1 MPKMSFENHIMT
13 QFDEELEEIRTQL
26 MEMGGK
32 VEQQLKNSIQAVIK
46 ADSSLAEEVIREEQL
61 VDEMEVDIDEACILI
76 IARRQPAAS
85 DLRFVMMV
93 TKAIN
98 DLERIGD
105 EARKIA
111 NHAVILSEQ
120 DGLSQGYKEVRHLG
134 DSVSSMLANALDAF
148 ARFDVDAAMK
158 TLEEDAQVDLDY
170 KSALRELVT
179 YMMEDPRSI
188 SRAINILWVV
198 RSLERIGDHSK
209 NLCEQI
215 VYVVKGKDIR
225 HQQLMVYFLIETE
238 A

>member
-32 VEQQLKNSIQAVIK
+32 VEQQLKDSIQAVIK
-46 ADSSLAEEVIREEQL
+46 ADSNLAEEVIREERL
-61 VDEMEVDIDEACILI
+61 VDAMEVDIDEACILI

-134 DSVSSMLANALDAF
+134 DSVSGMLANALDAF
-148 ARFDVDAAMK
+148 ARFDVEAAMK

-198 RSLERIGDHSK
+198 RSLERIGDHAK

-225 HQQLMVYFLIETE
+225 HQ
-238 A
+238 

>member
-1 MPKMSFENHIMT
+1 MPDMSFENHIMT
-13 QFDEELEEIRTQL
+13 QFDDELEGIRTRL

-32 VEQQLKNSIQAVIK
+32 VEQQLQNAVR
-46 ADSSLAEEVIREEQL
+46 AVTEGDSALAEEVIKEEQL

-85 DLRFVMMV
+85 DLRLVMMV

-105 EARKIA
+105 EAKKIA

-120 DGLSQGYKEVRHLG
+120 EGTPEGYKEVRHLG
-134 DSVSSMLANALDAF
+134 QSVTRMLSNALDAF
-148 ARFDVDAAMK
+148 ARFDVEAAMK
-158 TLEEDAQVDLDY
+158 TLEEDTQIDLEY
-170 KSALRELVT
+170 KTALRELVT

-188 SRAINILWVV
+188 SRVINILWVI
-198 RSLERIGDHSK
+198 RSLERIGDHTQ

-215 VYVVKGKDIR
+215 VFVVKGKDIR
-225 HQQLMVYFLIETE
+225 HKG
-238 A
+238 

>member
-1 MPKMSFENHIMT
+1 MPKMTFENHIMK

-32 VEQQLKNSIQAVIK
+32 VEQQLKNAIKAVIK
-46 ADSSLAEEVIREEQL
+46 ADSRLAEEVIRDERL

-93 TKAIN
+93 TKAVN

-105 EARKIA
+105 EAKKIA
-111 NHAVILSEQ
+111 NHAIILSEQ
-120 DGLSQGYKEVRHLG
+120 DSLSQGYKEVRHLG
-134 DSVSSMLANALDAF
+134 SSVSAMLANALDAF
-148 ARFDVDAAMK
+148 ARFDVKAAMS
-158 TLEEDAQVDLDY
+158 TLEEDAQIDLDY
-170 KSALRELVT
+170 KTALRELVT

-225 HQQLMVYFLIETE
+225 HQ
-238 A
+238 

>member
-46 ADSSLAEEVIREEQL
+46 ADSSLAEEVIKEERL

-148 ARFDVDAAMK
+148 ARFDVDAAMS
-158 TLEEDAQVDLDY
+158 TLEEDAQIDLDY

-198 RSLERIGDHSK
+198 RSLERIGDHAK

-225 HQQLMVYFLIETE
+225 HQ
-238 A
+238 

>member
-1 MPKMSFENHIMT
+1 LKLEMLEEEKMPKLSFENHIMT

-32 VEQQLKNSIQAVIK
+32 VEQQLKNAIQAVIK
-46 ADSSLAEEVIREEQL
+46 ADSSLAEEVIRDERL

-120 DGLSQGYKEVRHLG
+120 DSLSQGYKEVRHLSN
-134 DSVSSMLANALDAF
+134 SVSTMLANALDAF

-198 RSLERIGDHSK
+198 RSLERIGDHAK

-225 HQQLMVYFLIETE
+225 HQ
-238 A
+238 

>member
-32 VEQQLKNSIQAVIK
+32 VEQQLKNAIQAVIK
-46 ADSSLAEEVIREEQL
+46 ADSRLAEEVIKEERL

-85 DLRFVMMV
+85 DLRLVMMV
-93 TKAIN
+93 TKAVN

-105 EARKIA
+105 EAKKIA
-111 NHAVILSEQ
+111 NHAVILAEQ
-120 DGLSQGYKEVRHLG
+120 GGTSDGYTEVRHLG
-134 DSVSSMLANALDAF
+134 QSASSMLANALDAF
-148 ARFDVDAAMK
+148 ARFDADAAMR
-158 TLEEDAQVDLDY
+158 TLEEDKQIDLDY
-170 KSALRELVT
+170 KTALRELVT

-188 SRAINILWVV
+188 TRAINILWVI
-198 RSLERIGDHSK
+198 RSLERIGDHAK

-215 VYVVKGKDIR
+215 VFVVKGKDIR
-225 HQQLMVYFLIETE
+225 HQR
-238 A
+238 

>member
-46 ADSSLAEEVIREEQL
+46 ADSSLAEEVIREERL

-134 DSVSSMLANALDAF
+134 DSVSGMLANALDAF

-158 TLEEDAQVDLDY
+158 TLNEDAQVDLDY

-198 RSLERIGDHSK
+198 RSLERIGDHAK

-225 HQQLMVYFLIETE
+225 HQ
-238 A
+238 

>member
-32 VEQQLKNSIQAVIK
+32 VEQQLKDAIQAVIK
-46 ADSSLAEEVIREEQL
+46 ADSSLAEEVIREERL

-134 DSVSSMLANALDAF
+134 DSVSGMLANALDAF

-198 RSLERIGDHSK
+198 RSLERIGDHAK

-225 HQQLMVYFLIETE
+225 HQKI
-238 A
+238 

>member
-46 ADSSLAEEVIREEQL
+46 ADSSLAEEVIREERM

-134 DSVSSMLANALDAF
+134 DSVSGMLANALDAF
-148 ARFDVDAAMK
+148 ARFDVEAAMK

-198 RSLERIGDHSK
+198 RSLERIGDHAK

-225 HQQLMVYFLIETE
+225 HQ
-238 A
+238 

>member
-1 MPKMSFENHIMT
+1 MPDMSFENHIMT
-13 QFDEELEEIRTQL
+13 QFDDELEGIRTRL

-32 VEQQLKNSIQAVIK
+32 VEQQLQNAVRAVIEG
-46 ADSSLAEEVIREEQL
+46 DSALAEEVIKEEQL

-85 DLRFVMMV
+85 DLRLVMMV

-105 EARKIA
+105 EAKKIA

-120 DGLSQGYKEVRHLG
+120 DGTSEGYKEVRHLG
-134 DSVSSMLANALDAF
+134 RSVTRMLSNALDAF
-148 ARFDVDAAMK
+148 ARFDVEAAMK
-158 TLEEDAQVDLDY
+158 TLVEDNQIDLEY
-170 KSALRELVT
+170 KTALRELVT

-188 SRAINILWVV
+188 SRVINILWVF
-198 RSLERIGDHSK
+198 RSLERIGDHTQ

-225 HQQLMVYFLIETE
+225 HK
-238 A
+238 

>member
-32 VEQQLKNSIQAVIK
+32 VEQQLKDSIQAVIK
-46 ADSSLAEEVIREEQL
+46 ADSNLAEEVIREERL

-134 DSVSSMLANALDAF
+134 DSVSGMLANALDAF
-148 ARFDVDAAMK
+148 ARFDVEAAMQ

-198 RSLERIGDHSK
+198 RSLERIGDHAK

-225 HQQLMVYFLIETE
+225 HQ
-238 A
+238 

>member
-1 MPKMSFENHIMT
+1 M
-13 QFDEELEEIRTQL
+13 
-26 MEMGGK
+26 
-32 VEQQLKNSIQAVIK
+32 
-46 ADSSLAEEVIREEQL
+46 
-61 VDEMEVDIDEACILI
+61 DEMEVDIDEACILI

-134 DSVSSMLANALDAF
+134 DSVSGMLANALDAF

-158 TLEEDAQVDLDY
+158 TLNEDAQVDLDY

-198 RSLERIGDHSK
+198 RSLERIGDHAK

-225 HQQLMVYFLIETE
+225 HQ
-238 A
+238 